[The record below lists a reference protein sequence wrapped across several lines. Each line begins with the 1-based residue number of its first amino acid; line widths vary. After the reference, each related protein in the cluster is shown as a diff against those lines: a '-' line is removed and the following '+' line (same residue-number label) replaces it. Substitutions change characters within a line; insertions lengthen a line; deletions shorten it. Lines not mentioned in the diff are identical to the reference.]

1 MKNTANL
8 SFLLCICSVV
18 MPAIFLKSTATRLSI
33 QRQED
38 IAFATQQE
46 MHRAMK
52 SNITEHLIAIQEDS
66 RRLQTD
72 DEVEFDCETKLEI
85 LLGFS
90 SDLDWGCACGDD
102 GNLTDECEDFQSECS
117 LCDTIQ
123 GEQVCYKF
131 AEAESTARS
140 SSDVEAKCYT
150 YESGPFVGTT
160 NCAIDDYADFT
171 CTIMIDGEKCN
182 SCAIV
187 DCRATDGS
195 GVYGENY
202 DFDCSNIIE
211 GETWNLCTDD
221 IPENSRFL
229 ASGNN
234 DRFNYVHCE
243 TPTVRREDSRLVITI
258 NNPAVLT
265 EVPDTV
271 PSPVPTKIPST
282 TLTATPSAAPRTLP
296 SASPRVTPSVPSST
310 APSHTA
316 SLRPTT
322 PPRASPSAQPVG
334 TSTSTG
340 VSHSETRPE
349 GKYVKVRGSSTV
361 VAASRDED
369 PPSEANVPEAP
380 RDQSIVSN
388 EASTIVRKNDPPLVA
403 DIRQVPRNVPEAPR
417 DQSTVSNEAST
428 IVRKNDPP
436 LVADMRGNT

>member
-1 MKNTANL
+1 MKKNTANL

-33 QRQED
+33 QRQEE
-38 IAFATQQE
+38 IAFAAKQE
-46 MHRAMK
+46 MHHAMK
-52 SNITEHLIAIQEDS
+52 SNITEHFINIHQDP

-72 DEVEFDCETKLEI
+72 DEVESFDCETKLEI
-85 LLGFS
+85 LLGFN
-90 SDLDWGCACGDD
+90 SDLNWGCACGDD
-102 GNLTDECEDFQSECS
+102 GNLTVECEDFQSECS
-117 LCDTIQ
+117 LCDTIL

-140 SSDVEAKCYT
+140 SADVEAKCYT
-150 YESGPFVGTT
+150 YESGPFAGTT

-211 GETWNLCTDD
+211 GETRNLCTDD
-221 IPENSRFL
+221 LPENSRFL

-243 TPTVRREDSRLVITI
+243 TPSVRQENSRLVVTI
-258 NNPAVLT
+258 NNPAVLA
-265 EVPDTV
+265 EVPGTV
-271 PSPVPTKIPST
+271 PSSVPATIPST
-282 TLTATPSAAPRTLP
+282 TPTAAPSTALRTQP
-296 SASPRVTPSVPSST
+296 SASPSVTPSVPSST
-310 APSHTA
+310 APSYTA
-316 SLRPTT
+316 SLRPSA
-322 PPRASPSAQPVG
+322 PPSLPPVLS
-334 TSTSTG
+334 STSTG

-349 GKYVKVRGSSTV
+349 RKYVTVRGSSTV
-361 VAASRDED
+361 IAASRDED
-369 PPSEANVPEAP
+369 LPSEANVPEAP

-388 EASTIVRKNDPPLVA
+388 EASTVVRKNDPPLVA
-403 DIRQVPRNVPEAPR
+403 DVPQVPRNNPEAPR
-417 DQSTVSNEAST
+417 DQSTLSNEAST
-428 IVRKNDPP
+428 IVRKNDAPF
-436 LVADMRGNT
+436 